1 MGWHHEN
8 MKYINYETDCACRD
22 ENESDTREEGKFY
35 NVLLNVHVFGL
46 WPQIKKREYFERTLW
61 GNHLENFSCRFKSA
75 TKIKKTFP
83 RSRILFAFIVLIF
96 AGFLLRVEICS
107 QNLLTDFFIK
117 QNLCAE

>member
-8 MKYINYETDCACRD
+8 MKYINYETDCACED
-22 ENESDTREEGKFY
+22 ENGNDTREEGKFY

-75 TKIKKTFP
+75 IKIKKTFP
-83 RSRILFAFIVLIF
+83 RFRIVCLHCFT
-96 AGFLLRVEICS
+96 GFLLRVEICS
-107 QNLLTDFFIK
+107 QNLLTAFFIK
-117 QNLCAE
+117 RNLCSE